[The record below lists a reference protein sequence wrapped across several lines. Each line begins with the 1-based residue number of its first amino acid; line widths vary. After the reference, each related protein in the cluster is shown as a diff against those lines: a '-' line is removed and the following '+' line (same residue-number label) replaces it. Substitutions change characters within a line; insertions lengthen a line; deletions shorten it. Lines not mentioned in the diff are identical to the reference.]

1 MYLPIYP
8 SGQTQMTKR
17 SPQLA
22 SLFQAAQANKP
33 EDAETG
39 LPQTAPPGPFMQQMK
54 LGSDKYVLRVP
65 GFGGLDFSKQ
75 PFL

>member
-1 MYLPIYP
+1 
-8 SGQTQMTKR
+8 MTKR

-54 LGSDKYVLRVP
+54 LGSDVRSSVYVSSVYVATRLALPNAESIRLQHP
-65 GFGGLDFSKQ
+65 QG
-75 PFL
+75 